1 MLRIQPEISSKDL
14 AYLLGIRQQ
23 SLNELLNKLEK
34 KGYVTRVP
42 SETDRRVMLVRLTE
56 QGKQAQDQ
64 NSETDD
70 AGIFDCLSPGEQDQ
84 FNAYLDRMIAAFEE
98 KCGDSMNDGTREWMR
113 GACERMGKEPVSYT
127 HLDVYKRQALMCALL
142 LLVPVF
148 AGCSQSGDSSEAKSI
163 TVVDDTGREVTIPQP
178 LEKVVVANRY
188 NSELIRGIGAIDKVV
203 AVDKNTA
210 QDRVYW
216 LSLIHI

>member
-1 MLRIQPEISSKDL
+1 MDEKEMELYEKLSRLQWLIQRSRLKNHVKNGPVGDPTRGQGRVLAMLKIQPEISSKDL

-64 NSETDD
+64 NSATDD

-98 KCGDSMNDGTREWMR
+98 RCGDSMDDGTREWMR
-113 GACERMGKEPVSYT
+113 GACERMGKDQFE
-127 HLDVYKRQALMCALL
+127 RLMNMRMGGRSFENHFGQGG
-142 LLVPVF
+142 PGF
-148 AGCSQSGDSSEAKSI
+148 GSFGGFGRPGDPE
-163 TVVDDTGREVTIPQP
+163 DE
-178 LEKVVVANRY
+178 
-188 NSELIRGIGAIDKVV
+188 
-203 AVDKNTA
+203 
-210 QDRVYW
+210 
-216 LSLIHI
+216 

>member
-1 MLRIQPEISSKDL
+1 MDEKEMELYEKLSRLQWLIQRSRLKDHVKNGPVGDPTRGQGRVLAMLRIQPEISSKDL

-70 AGIFDCLSPGEQDQ
+70 AGIFDCLSPGEQDK

-113 GACERMGKEPVSYT
+113 GACERMGKEQFE
-127 HLDVYKRQALMCALL
+127 RLMNMRMGGRSFGNHFG
-142 LLVPVF
+142 PF
-148 AGCSQSGDSSEAKSI
+148 GGFGRPGDPE
-163 TVVDDTGREVTIPQP
+163 DE
-178 LEKVVVANRY
+178 
-188 NSELIRGIGAIDKVV
+188 
-203 AVDKNTA
+203 
-210 QDRVYW
+210 
-216 LSLIHI
+216 

>member
-1 MLRIQPEISSKDL
+1 MDEKEMELYEKLSRLQWLIQRSRLKDHVKNGPVGDPTRGQGRVLAMLRIQPEISSKDL

-113 GACERMGKEPVSYT
+113 GACERMGKEQFE
-127 HLDVYKRQALMCALL
+127 RLMNMGMGGRSFGNHFGQGG
-142 LLVPVF
+142 PGF
-148 AGCSQSGDSSEAKSI
+148 GPFGDFGRPGDPE
-163 TVVDDTGREVTIPQP
+163 DD
-178 LEKVVVANRY
+178 
-188 NSELIRGIGAIDKVV
+188 
-203 AVDKNTA
+203 
-210 QDRVYW
+210 
-216 LSLIHI
+216 

>member
-1 MLRIQPEISSKDL
+1 MDEKEMELYEKLSRLQWLIQRSRLKNHVKNGPVGDPTRGQGRVLAMLRIQPEISSKDL

-98 KCGDSMNDGTREWMR
+98 RCGDSMDDGTREWMR
-113 GACERMGKEPVSYT
+113 GACERMGKDQFE
-127 HLDVYKRQALMCALL
+127 RLMNMRMGGRSFGNHFGQGG
-142 LLVPVF
+142 PGF
-148 AGCSQSGDSSEAKSI
+148 GPFGGFGRPGDPE
-163 TVVDDTGREVTIPQP
+163 DE
-178 LEKVVVANRY
+178 
-188 NSELIRGIGAIDKVV
+188 
-203 AVDKNTA
+203 
-210 QDRVYW
+210 
-216 LSLIHI
+216 

>member
-1 MLRIQPEISSKDL
+1 MDEKEMELYEKLSRLQWLIQRSRLKDHVKNGPVGDPTRGQGRVLAMLRIQPEISSKDL

-70 AGIFDCLSPGEQDQ
+70 AGIFDC
-84 FNAYLDRMIAAFEE
+84 AR
-98 KCGDSMNDGTREWMR
+98 GTR
-113 GACERMGKEPVSYT
+113 PV
-127 HLDVYKRQALMCALL
+127 
-142 LLVPVF
+142 
-148 AGCSQSGDSSEAKSI
+148 
-163 TVVDDTGREVTIPQP
+163 
-178 LEKVVVANRY
+178 
-188 NSELIRGIGAIDKVV
+188 
-203 AVDKNTA
+203 
-210 QDRVYW
+210 
-216 LSLIHI
+216 